1 MKRYLTLSICI
12 MFYVTGIG
20 QYFYLPSTTNGN
32 PGGLNTDSEYPN
44 GSGLPAGWDVLL
56 AGSNSTPTWS
66 PSDTIPFPFNF
77 NGAPVS
83 QFKVSSSGVLTFST
97 SAVLVPGYV
106 NATIPDPGIPN
117 SSIMVW
123 GIEGTGSNDA
133 IVTKLFGNAGQ
144 QQYWVFF
151 ASYTA
156 GSWTYWS
163 IVLEEGSDKIYIV
176 DQRHSTNATVAI
188 TAGIQVDNSNAIM
201 VNGSPQLSNLA
212 GTDATPADNHYYEF
226 TYGSQNAI
234 DMSSI
239 DILTYPYLYLNDAP
253 FTITGI
259 FRNLG
264 IDSVY
269 SMDVNYAINGA
280 NINTESVS
288 NLDLNTYDNDTLD
301 FAANWTPTAGGTY
314 DITIWATN
322 INGSNDLNNSNDT
335 VHKLLHVFDT
345 KTTRKP
351 MLETFV
357 SSTSSYSVTGNID
370 LAAILN
376 SNPGDHTMIK
386 YPMSWPSPGD
396 PYYTPEG
403 GQRRS
408 YYSVNTVPRLVMNG
422 VIQNNPIGLTQQEYD
437 EAADMYAF
445 LDLTAGYSVG
455 GQSVHI
461 DIQIDPLTNTA
472 GIWND
477 LVLHA
482 AVFERNTYNN
492 TATNGEIEFYNVM
505 KKMLPD
511 ANGTPLP
518 DLQNGISEF
527 FSLDYIFN
535 GIYDLPPDADNPI
548 DHTISHSVED
558 FENLGVA
565 VWIQNNDDKYILQST
580 EADITFSIDENNDD
594 FNISIYPNPASD
606 IVYAKLAS
614 NNFQNIKVDII
625 NILGKTIKNVNYTVN
640 NGNLV
645 IDTKNLSNGL
655 YTIVFTLDDKR
666 VISKKVNINR

>member
-1 MKRYLTLSICI
+1 MKRYLKLSICI
-12 MFYVTGIG
+12 MLYVNGIG

-44 GSGLPAGWDVLL
+44 GSGLAAGWDVLL
-56 AGSNSTPTWS
+56 AGSNSSPTWS
-66 PSDTIPFPFNF
+66 PIDTIPFPFNF

-97 SAVLVPGYV
+97 TAVLVPGYV

-133 IVTKLFGNAGQ
+133 IVTKLFGNPGQ

-176 DQRHSTNATVAI
+176 DQRHSNNATVAI
-188 TAGIQVDNSNAIM
+188 TAGIQIDNSNAIM

-226 TYGSQNAI
+226 TYGSQSAI

-264 IDSVY
+264 IDSVN

-280 NINTESVS
+280 NVNTESIS
-288 NLDLNTYDNDTLD
+288 NLDLNTYDNDTID
-301 FAANWTPTAGGTY
+301 FATNWTPTAGGTY
-314 DITIWATN
+314 DISIWTNN

-335 VHKLLHVFDT
+335 VHKLIHVFDT

-370 LAAILN
+370 LAAVLN
-376 SNPGDHTMIK
+376 SNAGNHTMIK
-386 YPMSWPSPGD
+386 YQMSWPSPGD
-396 PYYTPEG
+396 PYYTLEG

-408 YYSVNTVPRLVMNG
+408 YYGINTVPRLVMNG

-445 LDLTAGYSVG
+445 LSLNADYSVG

-482 AVFERNTYNN
+482 AIFERNTYNN
-492 TATNGEIEFYNVM
+492 TGTNGEIEFYNVM

-558 FENLGVA
+558 FQNLGVA

-580 EADITFSIDENNDD
+580 EADYQFSIDENQDD
-594 FNISIYPNPASD
+594 FDISIYPNPTSD
-606 IVYAKLAS
+606 RVYAKLPS
-614 NNFQNIKVDII
+614 NNYQNIKIDII
-625 NILGKTIKNVNYTVN
+625 NILGETINNINYTVN

-645 IDTKNLSNGL
+645 IDTKNLSSGL
-655 YTIVFTLDDKR
+655 FTIVFNIDDKR